1 MSQSVANAA
10 NLAMRVYD
18 SVIAEQV
25 FKKNVLWMNILKNV
39 ATKKGTTEKYLKVH
53 YGRNIGSAAGGET
66 LTLPGAG
73 RQSYL
78 ESVIPMKLNFHQI
91 QLTDYAIQAGKNSKE
106 YLVDLLQGE
115 YEGAKNDMQRQL
127 SRQGYG
133 DGSGVICKID
143 GVDNAP
149 TYDLKDP
156 MVGKNAADY
165 FEAGAAGVGNNIMMS
180 DQPRTGGTTAFDR
193 IDAIPGPN
201 QITLATSSGTDDHY
215 VFLAHYN
222 PSGASTV
229 SNRDAEITGLKALI
243 DDGENLVTLQNL
255 SRTTYIWW
263 KSYANDSATSR
274 SLTEEI
280 MFDTMLEAK
289 KKGNPKL
296 ILTSYDLF
304 GAYGRLLAAD
314 RRYTDTMELKGGF
327 TGVKY
332 NDLALVPDYD
342 APYKDMFFIDK
353 ETLSVEELTPMSFMD
368 SDGNI
373 LSRSATTPAFSATLR
388 YYSNLATSAPN
399 RNAVA
404 RNLVA

>member
-1 MSQSVANAA
+1 MQSVTNAA

-25 FKKNVLWMNILKNV
+25 FKKNVLWMNIMKNV

-53 YGRNIGSAAGGET
+53 YARNIGSAAGGESI
-66 LTLPGAG
+66 TLPSAG

-78 ESVIPMKLNFHQI
+78 ESVIPMKLNFHQV

-133 DGSGVICKID
+133 NGSGVICRVD
-143 GVDNAP
+143 GIASQP
-149 TYDLKDP
+149 TFDLDTP
-156 MVGKNAADY
+156 MVGKNPTDY
-165 FEAGAAGVGNNIMMS
+165 LEAGAAGIGSMVMLDS
-180 DQPRTGGTTAFDR
+180 DADTATSEVYTR
-193 IDAIPGPN
+193 VTAIADGDTL
-201 QITLATSSGTDDHY
+201 TLATGSGIADNDY
-215 VFLAHYN
+215 LFLAHYV
-222 PSGASTV
+222 SGGSSTV
-229 SNRDAEITGLKALI
+229 SNRGSEITGLKGLI
-243 DDGENLVTLQNL
+243 DDATYVTTLQDL
-255 SRTTYIWW
+255 SRSTYIWW
-263 KSYANDSATSR
+263 KSYANDSATER

-289 KKGNPKL
+289 KKGDPKI

-342 APYKDMFFIDK
+342 APYKDMFFIDNSS
-353 ETLSVEELTPMSFMD
+353 LSVEELTPMSFMD
-368 SDGNI
+368 SDGSI

-388 YYSNLATSAPN
+388 YYANLATSAPN
-399 RNAVA
+399 KSAVA

>member
-1 MSQSVANAA
+1 
-10 NLAMRVYD
+10 
-18 SVIAEQV
+18 
-25 FKKNVLWMNILKNV
+25 
-39 ATKKGTTEKYLKVH
+39 
-53 YGRNIGSAAGGET
+53 
-66 LTLPGAG
+66 
-73 RQSYL
+73 
-78 ESVIPMKLNFHQI
+78 MKLNFHQI

-133 DGSGVICKID
+133 NGSGVICR
-143 GVDNAP
+143 VDAVS
-149 TYDLKDP
+149 TADLTLDRP
-156 MVGKNAADY
+156 MVGKNPADY
-165 FEAGAAGVGNNIMMS
+165 LEAGAAGIGSNVMFDS
-180 DQPRTGGTTAFDR
+180 SATTATSEAYTSVAA
-193 IDAIPGPN
+193 IDSESE
-201 QITLATSSGTDDHY
+201 ITVASGTGIEAEDY
-215 VFLAHYN
+215 MFLAHYKD
-222 PSGASTV
+222 GATSTV
-229 SNRDAEITGLKALI
+229 SNRGSEVMGLKGLI
-243 DDGENLVTLQNL
+243 DDGTHVATLQDL
-255 SRTTYIWW
+255 ARATYIWW
-263 KSYANDSATSR
+263 KSYANDSATAR

-289 KKGNPKL
+289 KKGDPKL

-342 APYKDMFFIDK
+342 APFKDMFFIDQD
-353 ETLSVEELTPMSFMD
+353 TLSVEELTPMSFLD

-373 LSRSATTPAFSATLR
+373 LSRSATTAAFSATLR
-388 YYSNLATSAPN
+388 YYANLAISAPN
-399 RNAVA
+399 KNAVA